1 MCDSLEQRR
10 QRFIEMAR
18 ECHGDRYDY
27 SQVIFT
33 DDKYLKVK
41 IICPTHGLFEQYYMT
56 HLRPRDSGSG
66 YMGCRKCGTDARS
79 RKQLCVD
86 CGCWDKYGGSNKVC
100 KDCSAKRKESRRRK
114 IAMKYLCRQ
123 CGNPTGNR
131 ERIYCSS
138 ECRVAKNRIVVRCGY
153 CDSEIVKAAKQV
165 RRSKKLFCNP
175 ECQRLSLVGNGD
187 PHYASKK
194 AKEAWKKKNSMER
207 RLSSEQYKW
216 WRLCNKSHFTP
227 MLTGW
232 AKRCSTAVSS
242 LSCRARPKRRGKPG
256 LKPGAWGEAF
266 KKNLTRIEQVIK
278 RQNVCAWTRCCR
290 NKISGLSRRRRIH
303 NERQNRQENRNK
315 QAVNE
320 ADRETGVQMCF
331 EWNDI
336 DA

>member
-86 CGCWDKYGGSNKVC
+86 CGCWNKYGGANIRCKNCNK
-100 KDCSAKRKESRRRK
+100 KHKESEKRQRER
-114 IAMKYLCRQ
+114 KYLCRE
-123 CGNPTGNR
+123 CGEPTGSR
-131 ERIYCSS
+131 DRVYCSP
-138 ECRVAKNRIVVRCGY
+138 ECRVAKNRIVVKCGY
-153 CDSEIVKAAKQV
+153 CKAEIVKPACQV
-165 RRSKKLFCNP
+165 RRSNRLFCNP
-175 ECQRLSLVGNGD
+175 ECQRLSLVGQRRLVEGD
-187 PHYASKK
+187 FDQQYASKK
-194 AKEAWKKKNSMER
+194 AKEAWKKKSSTER

-216 WRLCNKSHFTP
+216 WRLCNRKHFKP
-227 MLTGW
+227 KPTGW
-232 AKRCSTAVSS
+232 AKRCDAARGSLNRRAIPKKQSTPA
-242 LSCRARPKRRGKPG
+242 
-256 LKPGAWGEAF
+256 LKPGTWAEAM
-266 KKNLTRIEQVIK
+266 KKSLSRIAQAIK
-278 RQNVCAWTRCCR
+278 RQKVCAWTKCCW

-303 NERQNRQENRNK
+303 NERQSRQQNGNK
-315 QAVNE
+315 QAINE
-320 ADRETGVQMCF
+320 A
-331 EWNDI
+331 N
-336 DA
+336 